1 MARVTG
7 SLVMIRRL
15 TLNSLQ
21 SPELLPSGGH
31 GQWRPSRCHAPL
43 PPAPPTPAEL
53 ISGSDTHPGHCRG
66 LQLPQGEAPLH
77 QGQVVL
83 LHHGLHA
90 RWVWLGGVSKC
101 PCLAAA
107 SVVAGMILVTSSF
120 VTFWIEWNAEPAR
133 VTLGVT
139 TMLNFF
145 TSSNK

>member
-7 SLVMIRRL
+7 LLVMIRRL

-31 GQWRPSRCHAPL
+31 GQWRPSRGHAPL

-90 RWVWLGGVSKC
+90 RWVWLGGVSLSSC
-101 PCLAAA
+101 CCCRHDPGHILLRHILDR
-107 SVVAGMILVTSSF
+107 VERGAGPRHPWRDHHAQLLHHLQQVSS
-120 VTFWIEWNAEPAR
+120 
-133 VTLGVT
+133 
-139 TMLNFF
+139 
-145 TSSNK
+145 